1 MKSYMYFLTDEEDK
15 FCYDVFVLKK
25 LFLFLYPR
33 FSVDRSIFFSVIL
46 SHCSVLSAL
55 DYAVSAFW
63 ECEFLYY

>member
-46 SHCSVLSAL
+46 SYCSVLSAL